1 MNNGKAK
8 LFFTTEEQRRIEAAV
23 RAAEERTSGEIVPMI
38 VGAASDYP
46 RAEIVGGGLYALA
59 FAVLIS
65 WYFGRSSVWVF
76 LPAFLLLYLPF
87 KLLVRHWPA
96 LKLRLL
102 HPAEITVAVE
112 EKSMVA
118 FLERGLHYTRDE
130 TGILIL
136 ISLLER
142 RVHVLADRGINRLVP
157 RSAWEEIVGLVTEGI
172 RSGEPCDAL
181 CTAIERCGD
190 LLAESFP
197 PRAANRDELPNL
209 ILD

>member
-1 MNNGKAK
+1 
-8 LFFTTEEQRRIEAAV
+8 
-23 RAAEERTSGEIVPMI
+23 
-38 VGAASDYP
+38 
-46 RAEIVGGGLYALA
+46 
-59 FAVLIS
+59 
-65 WYFGRSSVWVF
+65 
-76 LPAFLLLYLPF
+76 
-87 KLLVRHWPA
+87 
-96 LKLRLL
+96 
-102 HPAEITVAVE
+102 
-112 EKSMVA
+112 MVA
-118 FLERGLHYTRDE
+118 FLERGLHYTQDE

>member
-1 MNNGKAK
+1 MENGKAK
-8 LFFTTEEQRRIEAAV
+8 HFFTSEEQRRIEAAV
-23 RAAEERTSGEIVPMI
+23 RAAEVRTSGEIVPMV
-38 VGAASDYP
+38 VGAASDYS
-46 RAEIVGGGLYALA
+46 RAEIVGGGLFALA
-59 FAVLIS
+59 IGVLIS
-65 WYFGRSSVWVF
+65 WYFGHSSVWIF
-76 LPAFLLLYLPF
+76 LAVFLLLYFPC

-112 EKSMVA
+112 EKCMVA
-118 FLERGLHYTRDE
+118 FLERGLHYTQDE